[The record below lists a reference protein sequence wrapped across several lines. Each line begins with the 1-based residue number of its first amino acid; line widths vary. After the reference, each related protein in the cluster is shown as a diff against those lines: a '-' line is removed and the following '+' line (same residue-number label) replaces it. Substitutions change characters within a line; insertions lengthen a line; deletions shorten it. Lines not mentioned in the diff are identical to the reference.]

1 MVRFCLP
8 PDLLWHLAEE
18 LKADYYENVL
28 SFTKVCT
35 NFSYFFIAVFM
46 PNFLHRKKS
55 RHKKTMCP
63 PNWVIGRIHHKSLLN
78 CTPGRIQRPG
88 VLVMVAYFTI

>member
-1 MVRFCLP
+1 
-8 PDLLWHLAEE
+8 LAEE
-18 LKADYYENVL
+18 LKADYYENIL
-28 SFTKVCT
+28 CFTKLHET
-35 NFSYFFIAVFM
+35 FSYFSVRWFK
-46 PNFLHRKKS
+46 PNFIHQEKKQAQ
-55 RHKKTMCP
+55 KTMRP